1 MRRILF
7 FFFALASG
15 FFWLAANSLA
25 VEFSTA
31 SAYAVGSSPQT
42 VVVGDFN
49 GDGKLD
55 LGVLNALSNNVSI
68 LLGNGDGTFQAA
80 KNFACGS
87 NPSGILVGDFN
98 GDGKPDLAVF
108 MTGDSANPASGEI
121 RILLGNGDGSFQAAV
136 VTTLTPA
143 ALTFAVG
150 DFNGDKKAD
159 LIIGGNGST
168 NGAFS
173 LQFLQGNGDGTFQ
186 AGKNIPVSGLKSAH
200 VAVGDFNKD
209 GKLDLAVDA
218 GGVLFLEGQGD
229 GTFVAGKTTAPL
241 AFGTANNFW
250 VADINSDGNLDL
262 IVSSASFGCAA
273 FFLRFC
279 GTVQNVGVLL
289 GTGTGTF
296 GTEQVFASG
305 NSNLGVNTV
314 ISTLVV
320 GDFNGDGKLDVVY
333 RQRTGKFPHLRPVAL
348 QIRLGKGD
356 GTFATPIPLAD
367 PGIPIA
373 AAQDFNGDKLTDLVL
388 VDATN
393 GNVDILVNDSPASG
407 TDLAIITSG
416 ASPEPVG
423 VGTNLTYTADVMN
436 EGPQDATGVTFT
448 DTLPGNV
455 TFVSATATQGT
466 CSQAKLV
473 VTCAVGAL
481 TDTGDIQVT
490 VVVTPIEVGAITNN
504 MNVAGNESDMA
515 MANNSA
521 SQNSTVIP
529 VFTLTVTKSGNG
541 TGTLSS
547 NQGLNG
553 SITCG
558 STCSATFL
566 SGASVSLS
574 AGPDPNSLQQSW
586 GGACSGTL
594 NNQGCSLTMNSNL
607 TATATFVLGITL
619 NVTISGGGTGT
630 VTSSDGSISCSD
642 TGGNCSSLNLPGTM
656 VSLSAAPSNG
666 SQFSS
671 WSGACTGTN
680 PNSCSITLNSNQTVT
695 ANLSPPPDFA
705 ISPASSSLIVARGS
719 QATDVLS
726 FSAQGGFSGAIAL
739 TCSVTGLIPMPKCGV
754 SPASVNPGSSS
765 TLTVD
770 ASRLSAALPP
780 ESLRQIT
787 GVYAI
792 ALPTGVMALL
802 FSDRRRRKNWRM
814 WLFGFSV
821 FAICIGLAACG
832 GSSSPPSPQ
841 TFMVTVNATS
851 GTLQHSTT
859 INVTVH

>member
-7 FFFALASG
+7 FFFAVAPG
-15 FFWLAANSLA
+15 FFWLAANSFA
-25 VEFSTA
+25 AEFSAA

-55 LGVLNALSNNVSI
+55 LAVVNTVSNNVSI

-80 KNFACGS
+80 KNFSCGS

-98 GDGKPDLAVF
+98 GDGKLDLAVF
-108 MTGDSANPASGEI
+108 MMGDTATSVSAEV
-121 RILLGNGDGSFQAAV
+121 RILLGNGDGSFQTAV

-143 ALTFAVG
+143 ALIFAAG

-159 LIIGGNGST
+159 LIIGNTGST
-168 NGAFS
+168 SGTFS
-173 LQFLQGNGDGTFQ
+173 LQFFQGNGDGTLQ
-186 AGKNIPVSGLKSAH
+186 AGKSIPVSGLKSAH
-200 VAVGDFNKD
+200 VAVGDFNND

-218 GGVLFLEGQGD
+218 GGVVFLQGQGD
-229 GTFVAGKTTAPL
+229 GTFVAGTAATRL
-241 AFGTANNFW
+241 ALGTANNFW
-250 VADINSDGNLDL
+250 VADLNNDGNLDL
-262 IVSSASFGCAA
+262 IVSSTVFSCGGGIIH
-273 FFLRFC
+273 FC
-279 GTVQNVGVLL
+279 GTSQDVGVLL

-296 GTEQVFASG
+296 DTEQVFAGTNGGIFG
-305 NSNLGVNTV
+305 N
-314 ISTLVV
+314 TLIATLAL
-320 GDFNGDGKLDVVY
+320 GDFNGDGKPDVVY
-333 RQRTGKFPHLRPVAL
+333 RQRTGKLLHLGPVAL
-348 QIRLGKGD
+348 QVRLGKGD
-356 GTFATPIPLAD
+356 GTFSTPIPLVD

-504 MNVAGNESDMA
+504 MNVAGNESDLA

-521 SQNSTVIP
+521 SQNSTVVP
-529 VFTLTVTKSGNG
+529 VYTLTVTESGNG
-541 TGTLSS
+541 TGTVSS

-553 SITCG
+553 GVNCG
-558 STCSATFL
+558 SMCSATFL

-574 AGPDPNSLQQSW
+574 AGPGNNSLLQSW
-586 GGACSGTL
+586 GGACSGTP
-594 NNQGCSLTMNSNL
+594 NNQSCSLTMNSNL
-607 TATATFVLGITL
+607 TVTATFVLGITL
-619 NVTISGGGTGT
+619 NVAISGGGTGT

-642 TGGNCSSLNLPGTM
+642 TGGNCSSLNLPGTV
-656 VSLSAAPSNG
+656 VSLTAAPSNG

-680 PNSCSITLNSNQTVT
+680 PNSCSVTLNSNQTVT

-705 ISPASSSLIVARGS
+705 ISPATTTLIVARGS
-719 QATDVLS
+719 QVSDALS
-726 FSAQGGFSGAIAL
+726 FSAQGGFTGAIAL
-739 TCSVTGLIPMPKCGV
+739 TCSVIGPIPAPRCGV

-770 ASRLSAALPP
+770 ASGLSAALSP
-780 ESLRQIT
+780 ESLQQIT
-787 GVYAI
+787 GVYAV

-802 FSDRRRRKNWRM
+802 FSDRRRGKNWRM
-814 WLFGFSV
+814 WLFGFSL
-821 FAICIGLAACG
+821 FALCIVLAACG
-832 GSSSPPSPQ
+832 GSGSPPPMQ
-841 TFMVTVNATS
+841 DFTVTVNATS
-851 GTLQHSTT
+851 GPLQHSTT

>member
-7 FFFALASG
+7 FFVAVTSG

-25 VEFSTA
+25 VEFSAA

-55 LGVLNALSNNVSI
+55 LAVLNTASNNVSI

-80 KNFACGS
+80 KNSPCGT

-98 GDGKPDLAVF
+98 GDGKLDLAVF
-108 MTGDSANPASGEI
+108 MAGNTTTSVSAEV
-121 RILLGNGDGSFQAAV
+121 RILAGNGDGTFQAPV
-136 VTTLTPA
+136 VTTLTPS

-159 LIIGGNGST
+159 LIIGSSGTTS
-168 NGAFS
+168 GAFS
-173 LQFLQGNGDGTFQ
+173 LQFFQGNGDGTFQ
-186 AGKNIPVSGLKSAH
+186 AGSSIPVSGLKSAH
-200 VAVGDFNKD
+200 VAVADFNKD

-218 GGVLFLEGQGD
+218 GGVLFLQGQGD
-229 GTFVAGKTTAPL
+229 GTFVAGTATTPL
-241 AFGTANNFW
+241 ALGTANNFW
-250 VADINSDGNLDL
+250 VADLNNDGNLDL
-262 IVSSASFGCAA
+262 IVASSVFSCGGSII
-273 FFLRFC
+273 RFC
-279 GTVQNVGVLL
+279 GTSQDVGVLL
-289 GTGTGTF
+289 GNGSGGF
-296 GTEQVFASG
+296 SSEQVFANGNALFG
-305 NSNLGVNTV
+305 NSTV
-314 ISTLVV
+314 IPTLVL

-333 RQRTGKFPHLRPVAL
+333 RQRTGKLPHLGPITLLV
-348 QIRLGKGD
+348 RLGKGD
-356 GTFATPIPLAD
+356 GTFATPIPFTD

-373 AAQDFNGDKLTDLVL
+373 TAGDFNGDKLTDLVL
-388 VDATN
+388 VDTAN

-436 EGPQDATGVTFT
+436 QGPQDATGVTFT

-455 TFVSATATQGT
+455 TFVSATASQGT

-481 TDTGDIQVT
+481 ADTGDIQVT

-504 MNVAGNESDMA
+504 MNVAGNESDLA

-521 SQNSTVIP
+521 SQNSTVVP
-529 VFTLTVTKSGNG
+529 VYTLTVTKSGNG
-541 TGTLSS
+541 TGTVSS
-547 NQGLNG
+547 SPGLNG

-558 STCSATFL
+558 ATCSATFL
-566 SGASVSLS
+566 SGASVTLS

-586 GGACSGTL
+586 GGACSGTP
-594 NNQGCSLTMNSNL
+594 NNQSCSVTMNANL
-607 TATATFVLGITL
+607 TATAAFVLGITL
-619 NVTISGGGTGT
+619 NVSVTGGGSGT
-630 VTSSDGSISCSD
+630 VTSSDGAISCSD
-642 TGGNCSSLNLPGTM
+642 TGGACSSLNLPGAV
-656 VSLSAAPSNG
+656 VSLTAAPSNG

-680 PNSCSITLNSNQTVT
+680 PSSCSVTLNSNQTVT
-695 ANLSPPPDFA
+695 ANLSPAPDFA
-705 ISPASSSLIVARGS
+705 ISPAAASLTVARGS
-719 QATDVLS
+719 QASDVLS
-726 FSAQGGFSGAIAL
+726 FNAQGGFSSAIAL
-739 TCSVTGLIPMPKCGV
+739 TCSVSGPVPVPRCGV
-754 SPASVNPGSSS
+754 SPASVNPGSSA

-770 ASRLSAALPP
+770 ASGLSAALSPQ
-780 ESLRQIT
+780 SLQHIT
-787 GVYAI
+787 GVYAV
-792 ALPTGVMALL
+792 ALPTGVLALL

-821 FAICIGLAACG
+821 FALCIGLAACG
-832 GSSSPPSPQ
+832 GNSGPPPPQ
-841 TFMVTVNATS
+841 NFMVTVNATS
-851 GTLQHSTT
+851 GALQHSTI